1 MKMRLPGYTP
11 SMFKPF
17 RHSTRAILPYYHV
30 PSMMIS
36 SQEVFVMATS
46 TEVEAYFAKIMGRLK
61 ARGYARTEIKEL
73 YVKQM
78 SDGTALLGVN
88 LVRYK
93 TDGEEL
99 GRLGATYTLRK
110 IDGGWKIAVVMA
122 NDPENILQLT

>member
-1 MKMRLPGYTP
+1 MTWNKDAIARLYTEYVQA
-11 SMFKPF
+11 FQ
-17 RHSTRAILPYYHV
+17 TLNARAILPYYHV

-36 SQEVFVMATS
+36 SQEVIVMATS
-46 TEVEAYFAKIMGRLK
+46 AEVEAYFARIMGRLK

-73 YVKQM
+73 HMKQM
-78 SDGTALLGVN
+78 SDGTALLGGN

-110 IDGGWKIAVVMA
+110 TDGGWKIAV
-122 NDPENILQLT
+122 E